1 MPTLKQVK
9 DQIARLPSDGRY
21 LFWTSKEVRALPQIL
36 EEDERIL
43 AITSGFVGNNTWMLA
58 CTDRRIIFLDRGWL
72 YGLKQIQ
79 MPLNRINSIDH
90 EIGMAF
96 GTISVW
102 DGATRM
108 SVGTILRS
116 KVNFFVKT
124 AKRAIEEYNYRIS
137 AQYQQQMMM
146 QQQQQQQQMMAMQ
159 QQQQMQQQAQ
169 QPQLSPEQ
177 KAQRMNDMA
186 QHLEKLAAL
195 RDKGILTE
203 EEFQAQKAKMLQ

>member
-9 DQIARLPSDGRY
+9 DQIARLPSEGRY
-21 LFWTSKEVRALPQIL
+21 LFWTSKEVRSLPHIL
-36 EEDERIL
+36 EDDERIL
-43 AITSGFVGNNTWMLA
+43 AITSGFVNNDTWLLV
-58 CTDRRIIFLDRGWL
+58 CTDRRVIFLDRGWL

-90 EIGMAF
+90 EIGIAF

-108 SVGTILRS
+108 TVGTILRS
-116 KVNFFVKT
+116 KVHYFVKT
-124 AKRAIEEYNYRIS
+124 AKRAIEEYNYRMS
-137 AQYQQQMMM
+137 AHFHQQQMMH
-146 QQQQQQQQMMAMQ
+146 QQQQMMAMQ
-159 QQQQMQQQAQ
+159 QQQMQQQAK
-169 QPQLSPEQ
+169 PQLTPEQ
-177 KAQRMNDMA
+177 QTQRMNDMA